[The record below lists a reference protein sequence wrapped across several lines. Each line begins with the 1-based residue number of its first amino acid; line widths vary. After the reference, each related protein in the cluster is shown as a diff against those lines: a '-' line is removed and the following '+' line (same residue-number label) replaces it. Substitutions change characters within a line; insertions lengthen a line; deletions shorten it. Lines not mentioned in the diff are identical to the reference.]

1 MIVKIGTHLF
11 GSCGQT
17 RSANIPIGNVEYFA
31 KISDE
36 SSAKRWPI
44 IFKCVDDVY
53 KMVGPEPYS
62 IFEQIFTTAVS
73 GYSTGDAVNFRLT
86 TEI

>member
-1 MIVKIGTHLF
+1 MRVIKMSNRSSVKLIGKSDRKIGTHLF

-36 SSAKRWPI
+36 SSAKR
-44 IFKCVDDVY
+44 
-53 KMVGPEPYS
+53 
-62 IFEQIFTTAVS
+62 
-73 GYSTGDAVNFRLT
+73 
-86 TEI
+86 